1 MTPLMR
7 QSRSRRWLLRR
18 TRPEPSCPGSVAIFW
33 YVAMVLP
40 SSSDSVRRLALP
52 DSLALLPRRRPHL
65 PLPASSWPAS
75 AWRSLP
81 RSRLAQ
87 QPSRWDRQQLT
98 WRLHASI
105 LPTTSARFLAVHS
118 SVRPHPRI
126 TCAGHSSY
134 RLRLFP
140 WCFSSQSNSEWPTS
154 PSSPRNSRPASWRNG
169 RAGQT
174 GCLRLFAG
182 RTFTLWPLSHD
193 RYRTLRVT
201 NDLASYAP
209 EQRREIE
216 AGHQYPGG
224 PTLLAS
230 CSGDQLVEGRVETL
244 VDYLPIRIR
253 VEPVEDLARAEC
265 ERNRTGEFRHQRLDF
280 AVVEDHRMGLV
291 PKKRWSELWCRGSD
305 GVGSDVDQLRHR
317 RPGGLGED
325 LVDPVPWQVLVG
337 GDGEAVPDGLWKPKQ
352 PDNGF
357 GEVAAVCQCPQG
369 GAVPV
374 YHHRLRG
381 PHSCDVSPTAGQ
393 GNAGPVIGVGGPDDG
408 DGEVVLAVGLDQ
420 QILAGDLVPRILPKR
435 IPQGR

>member
-1 MTPLMR
+1 MR

-118 SVRPHPRI
+118 SVRQHPRI

-134 RLRLFP
+134 RLRFFP

-174 GCLRLFAG
+174 GCLR
-182 RTFTLWPLSHD
+182 
-193 RYRTLRVT
+193 
-201 NDLASYAP
+201 
-209 EQRREIE
+209 
-216 AGHQYPGG
+216 
-224 PTLLAS
+224 
-230 CSGDQLVEGRVETL
+230 LVEGRVETL